1 MSNFGQA
8 HRHST
13 NRDGDVGRVK
23 VEDGNTSLT
32 IGRAFR
38 AYKEFSLAA
47 GSVETIQVVS
57 PINFRLTSITLTVD
71 SGEIRYE
78 SIGGATEVTAFT
90 PLPTIFN
97 KNTRDDMIP
106 AYAGVIT
113 AGTGGTFT
121 GGSVLDVARIKTGTN
136 SQRVSIVEQ
145 AQSVRDI
152 GPGTYYITLTN
163 SSGSSTATGIFYS
176 HWEEWP

>member
-8 HRHST
+8 DRHST
-13 NRDGDVGRVK
+13 DRNGDVGRVK
-23 VEDGNTSLT
+23 VETGSTSLT
-32 IGRAFR
+32 LGRSFR

-47 GSVETIQVVS
+47 GAVETIQVVS
-57 PINFRLTSITLTVD
+57 PINFRLSDVILTVD

-78 SIGGATEVTAFT
+78 SIGGATETSAFT

-97 KNTRDDMIP
+97 KNTRDDMIAP
-106 AYAGVIT
+106 YTGVIT

-121 GGSVLDVARIKTGTN
+121 GGAVLDVARLKTGTN

-145 AQSVRDI
+145 AQGVREV
-152 GPGTYYITLTN
+152 GPGTYYVTLTN